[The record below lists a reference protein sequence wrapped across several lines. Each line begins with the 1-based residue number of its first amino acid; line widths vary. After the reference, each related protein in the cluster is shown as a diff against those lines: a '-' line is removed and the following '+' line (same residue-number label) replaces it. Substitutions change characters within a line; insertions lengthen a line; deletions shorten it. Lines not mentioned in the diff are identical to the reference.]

1 MTFVENW
8 RFSEKKIVDLV
19 DYNECLLTAI
29 NVDIVDGGLC
39 KILGFQID

>member
-1 MTFVENW
+1 MILVEHL

-29 NVDIVDGGLC
+29 NADIVDNGLF
-39 KILGFQID
+39 KNVG